1 MNRLVG
7 ESASKTIIAGQVTLM
22 SKPYLEVTYRD
33 GKPFAAYLYLRRTPN
48 EKAAT
53 TKRDGDLV
61 VDYAADGH
69 PIGIEFTRIGSV
81 DLGAVN
87 RVLESA
93 HEASLLPTDLAPLT
107 AA

>member
-1 MNRLVG
+1 
-7 ESASKTIIAGQVTLM
+7 M

-33 GKPFAAYLYLRRTPN
+33 GKPFAAYLYLRRRPD

-53 TKRDGDLV
+53 TKRVGDLV

-69 PIGIEFTRIGSV
+69 PIGIEFTRVGAV

-87 RVLESA
+87 QILESA

>member
-1 MNRLVG
+1 
-7 ESASKTIIAGQVTLM
+7 M
-22 SKPYLEVTYRD
+22 SEPYLQVTYRHS
-33 GKPFAAYLYLRRTPN
+33 KPFAAYLYLRRRPD

-53 TKRDGDLV
+53 SKRDGDLV
-61 VDYAADGH
+61 VDYATDGH
-69 PIGIEFTRIGSV
+69 PIGIEFTRIGSI

-93 HEASLLPTDLAPLT
+93 HETSLLPMDLAPLT